1 MKITF
6 KTLQQTQFQ
15 LDVEPNE
22 TTILQLKQKIEESQG
37 HAVSLQKLISKGKV
51 LNDEKKI
58 SEYPISEN
66 EFLVLMVSKVPKPK
80 TPIKPSGSSSRSE
93 VTSKSNTEVA
103 DTSPSVPPASITA
116 TTVPATTQSIQ
127 SPEWNSNAS
136 TLVTGSDYENAV
148 NYIMEMGY
156 DRDQVARAMRASFN
170 NPDRAVEY
178 LINGI
183 PDIAQHE
190 QQPTATEQ
198 TANQP
203 TQPVPVSTNTSATTA
218 QPQPQPQPQ
227 PQQQQQQQPQPQNLF
242 EAFSQQQQQQQQ
254 QQQDGNVDAL
264 AGLRNQPQLQQLRQL
279 VQQNPAL
286 LQHLVQQ
293 IGASNP
299 QLLQLINNDPANFLR
314 ILQEGGG
321 GGEET
326 REGNLPPPQYVS
338 VTQEEKEA
346 IDRLEALGFE
356 RALAIEAFLAC
367 ERNEEMAA
375 NYLFDHAHEDD

>member
-15 LDVEPNE
+15 LDVDPNE

-66 EFLVLMVSKVPKPK
+66 EFLVLMVSKPK

-93 VTSKSNTEVA
+93 VTSKSSTEVA

-203 TQPVPVSTNTSATTA
+203 TQPVPVSTNTSATT
-218 QPQPQPQPQ
+218 
-227 PQQQQQQQPQPQNLF
+227 
-242 EAFSQQQQQQQQ
+242 
-254 QQQDGNVDAL
+254 